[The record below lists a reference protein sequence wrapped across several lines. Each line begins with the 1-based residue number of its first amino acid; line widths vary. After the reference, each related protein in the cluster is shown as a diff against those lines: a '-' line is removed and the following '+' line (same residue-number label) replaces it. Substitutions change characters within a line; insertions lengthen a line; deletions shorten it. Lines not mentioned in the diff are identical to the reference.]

1 VQTNSPQM
9 PHVNFTKT
17 GAATCSNLP
26 RNINAPPISWRRRRH
41 RRNKT
46 CYSAIGRV
54 RRAPSAPRHGPPPV
68 AAHHSCFL
76 HAPVRHLTFGPS
88 SAVDRSASH
97 LGATSMSMLGDL
109 SVGTV
114 LLAIG
119 VILVLIGLPKKG
131 VSPRFLRFDAA
142 AVLYPGVVMV
152 FLAMGVAMM
161 LRTHSG

>member
-1 VQTNSPQM
+1 
-9 PHVNFTKT
+9 
-17 GAATCSNLP
+17 
-26 RNINAPPISWRRRRH
+26 
-41 RRNKT
+41 
-46 CYSAIGRV
+46 
-54 RRAPSAPRHGPPPV
+54 
-68 AAHHSCFL
+68 
-76 HAPVRHLTFGPS
+76 
-88 SAVDRSASH
+88 
-97 LGATSMSMLGDL
+97 MSMLGDL

-142 AVLYPGVVMV
+142 VVLYPGIAMV